1 MGKNLQ
7 DIKDKLVISF
17 SNPLKEYY
25 KRHVVFWNDPEKEF
39 IDSIDEINIDGVT
52 VFKLTDKNFFRA
64 KKLLNDDSTGNI
76 LIYDTTNI
84 DLHNDW
90 LADARLIYKDE
101 EVHFDYYSLLM
112 DELCINQ
119 NSKALRDTVKQYD
132 KFFKNEE
139 RKEKLH
145 KISPSIQ
152 TTTELHLSILATL
165 CNAKTI
171 EIPEI
176 LFNVF
181 TNNLNIEENKFYKNI
196 EIFGSTEILW
206 KIINKYCGDCHE
218 NLTNAFRTIV
228 FNALYQ
234 TMGSSMPSKV
244 KTIVFNNAVGDSQ
257 SLVSEWTHSSDYKD
271 EILQMI
277 SDVDNKLELFD
288 LFDALTLDDLV
299 GSDLFPSINNAILRK
314 LFTTASTKALS
325 GSKMKSIVEERRK
338 MLWYDKYSNYYECL
352 YSIGELFDLY
362 DKYANGFHYVKVA
375 DLWKDY
381 QNELCLFD
389 TYYRHIHNNFY
400 KTSLDSIVSIQ
411 DKLTDAI
418 NYVEN
423 LYKNYYLTGLNDSWI
438 NLIKTDIDSTGR
450 LFNIKT
456 QNNFY
461 RDYVEENSEERL
473 TIVIISDGMRFEVA
487 KELANDLKYKL
498 KADVSLEAIQSVFPA
513 ITKYGMAAL
522 LPGKKTI
529 DDSMNVLVDGSK
541 TDNLVARKAVLQ
553 KHLAES
559 DAINYTDLNQMNSTE
574 KKEFL
579 KGKKIIYVYHNDID
593 NSGHDSQ
600 GESKVFNSCE
610 ESISKIISLIKSLT
624 NARGS
629 IKVIVTSDHGFLYS
643 YNKLD
648 EVDKLSVKS
657 DDIVDGLSEK
667 RCLVCKNTI
676 DTDFLIPVKMQ
687 INKEDNSLIGY
698 APLQAIRIK
707 SQGGSTN
714 YVHGGLSLQEMMV
727 PVVIF
732 DNVRTDSKHYDK
744 NKKQYDHEPVK
755 IDLVTEKRTIYGLI
769 ASIEFYQTKPIGVD
783 AVETNYEILFE
794 DVMGK
799 AVSNSAIICAN
810 KTDGDAVNRRFNVIL
825 NINPGTKTGTY
836 YLLVN
841 NQDNNETLMKVKFKI
856 ENSFGGD
863 FDF

>member
-1 MGKNLQ
+1 M
-7 DIKDKLVISF
+7 
-17 SNPLKEYY
+17 
-25 KRHVVFWNDPEKEF
+25 
-39 IDSIDEINIDGVT
+39 
-52 VFKLTDKNFFRA
+52 
-64 KKLLNDDSTGNI
+64 
-76 LIYDTTNI
+76 
-84 DLHNDW
+84 
-90 LADARLIYKDE
+90 
-101 EVHFDYYSLLM
+101 
-112 DELCINQ
+112 
-119 NSKALRDTVKQYD
+119 
-132 KFFKNEE
+132 
-139 RKEKLH
+139 
-145 KISPSIQ
+145 
-152 TTTELHLSILATL
+152 
-165 CNAKTI
+165 
-171 EIPEI
+171 
-176 LFNVF
+176 
-181 TNNLNIEENKFYKNI
+181 
-196 EIFGSTEILW
+196 
-206 KIINKYCGDCHE
+206 
-218 NLTNAFRTIV
+218 
-228 FNALYQ
+228 
-234 TMGSSMPSKV
+234 
-244 KTIVFNNAVGDSQ
+244 
-257 SLVSEWTHSSDYKD
+257 
-271 EILQMI
+271 
-277 SDVDNKLELFD
+277 
-288 LFDALTLDDLV
+288 
-299 GSDLFPSINNAILRK
+299 
-314 LFTTASTKALS
+314 
-325 GSKMKSIVEERRK
+325 
-338 MLWYDKYSNYYECL
+338 
-352 YSIGELFDLY
+352 
-362 DKYANGFHYVKVA
+362 
-375 DLWKDY
+375 
-381 QNELCLFD
+381 
-389 TYYRHIHNNFY
+389 
-400 KTSLDSIVSIQ
+400 
-411 DKLTDAI
+411 
-418 NYVEN
+418 
-423 LYKNYYLTGLNDSWI
+423 
-438 NLIKTDIDSTGR
+438 
-450 LFNIKT
+450 
-456 QNNFY
+456 
-461 RDYVEENSEERL
+461 
-473 TIVIISDGMRFEVA
+473 
-487 KELANDLKYKL
+487 
-498 KADVSLEAIQSVFPA
+498 
-513 ITKYGMAAL
+513 
-522 LPGKKTI
+522 
-529 DDSMNVLVDGSK
+529 
-541 TDNLVARKAVLQ
+541 VLQ
-553 KHLAES
+553 KYLAES

-579 KGKKIIYVYHNDID
+579 KGKKVIYVYHNDID

-799 AVSNSAIICAN
+799 AVSSSAIICAN

-841 NQDNNETLMKVKFKI
+841 NQDINETLMKVEFKI